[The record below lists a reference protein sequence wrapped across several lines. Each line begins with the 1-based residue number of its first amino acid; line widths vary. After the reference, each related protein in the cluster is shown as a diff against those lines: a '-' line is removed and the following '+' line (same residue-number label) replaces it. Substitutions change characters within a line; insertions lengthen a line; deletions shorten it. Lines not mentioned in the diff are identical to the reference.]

1 MDAPMPALT
10 TTHAVHSRDGTRIGY
25 SRTGVGPGLVLLHG
39 ALQTSRSFSRL
50 AAALCDSFTVYVPDR
65 RGRGLSGP
73 PGDGYSMQAEIDDLV
88 ALLDATGAHDVFGLS
103 SGALIALQTALNLPA
118 IHNLAIYEPPLEIA
132 GKPSPLAWM
141 PAYETALADGNLA
154 AAMVAIVEGVGDPS
168 SLPNLPR
175 FVFVPMIATT
185 LWTQS
190 MLGDRRY
197 SLRRLIP
204 TMQFDIALV
213 REMAGRIDSFRAL
226 EPRTLLMAGTRSAPF
241 LLAAVDALE
250 DVLPNCQ
257 RVDLAGLG
265 HVAADDN
272 GEPARVADVLRE
284 YFA

>member
-1 MDAPMPALT
+1 MPAPT
-10 TTHAVHSRDGTRIGY
+10 STHAVHSRDGTRIGY
-25 SRTGVGPGLVLLHG
+25 SRIGDGPGLVLLHG

-73 PGDGYSMQAEIDDLV
+73 SGDSYNMQAEVDDLA

-103 SGALIALQTALNLPA
+103 SGALISLQTALDLPA
-118 IHNLAIYEPPLEIA
+118 IHKLAIYEPPLEIV

-141 PAYETALADGNLA
+141 PAYESALADGNLA

-175 FVFVPMIATT
+175 FVFVPMIAAA

-197 SLRRLIP
+197 SLKRLIP

-213 REMAGRIDSFRAL
+213 REMAGRIESFRAL
-226 EPRTLLMAGTRSAPF
+226 ETRTLLMAGTRSAPF

-272 GEPARVADVLRE
+272 GEPARVADVLLE

>member
-1 MDAPMPALT
+1 MPIPM

-25 SRTGVGPGLVLLHG
+25 SRSGDGPGLVLLHG

-50 AAALCDSFTVYVPDR
+50 AAELSDNFTIYVPDR

-73 PGDGYSMQAEIDDLV
+73 PGDSYGMQAEVDDLA
-88 ALLDATGAHDVFGLS
+88 ALLEATGAHHVFGLS
-103 SGALIALQTALNLPA
+103 SGALIALQAATNLPA
-118 IHNLAIYEPPLEIA
+118 VRKLAIYEPPLEID
-132 GKPSPLAWM
+132 GKPSPQAWM
-141 PAYETALADGNLA
+141 PAYESELADGNLA
-154 AAMVAIVEGVGDPS
+154 AAMVAIIKGVGDPS
-168 SLPNLPR
+168 MLPRLPR
-175 FVFVPMIATT
+175 FVFVPMIATA

-213 REMAGRIDSFRAL
+213 REMAGRVESFRAL
-226 EPRTLLMAGTRSAPF
+226 DTPTLLMAGTSSTPF

-257 RVDLAGLG
+257 RVDFAGLG
-265 HVAADDN
+265 HLAADDS

-284 YFA
+284 YFSQN

>member
-1 MDAPMPALT
+1 MPTPM

-25 SRTGVGPGLVLLHG
+25 ARSGDGPGLVLLHG

-50 AAALCDSFTVYVPDR
+50 AAELGDNFTIYVPDR

-73 PGDGYSMQAEIDDLV
+73 PGDGYSMQAEVDDLA
-88 ALLDATGAHDVFGLS
+88 ALLEATGAHNVFGLS
-103 SGALIALQTALNLPA
+103 SGALIALQAATSLPA
-118 IHNLAIYEPPLEIA
+118 IRKLAIYEPPLEID
-132 GKPSPLAWM
+132 GKPSPQAWM
-141 PAYETALADGNLA
+141 PAYESELADGNLA
-154 AAMVAIVEGVGDPS
+154 AAMVAIIKGVGDPS
-168 SLPNLPR
+168 MLPRLPR
-175 FVFVPMIATT
+175 FVFVPMIATA

-213 REMAGRIDSFRAL
+213 REMAGRIESFRAL
-226 EPRTLLMAGTRSAPF
+226 ETRTLLMAGTRSAPF